1 MEITQFQL
9 DALRE
14 IGNIG
19 AGHAATALSILLQRR
34 IDMSVPEVWA
44 IPFEQVS
51 TIVGQLDMPQATI
64 YVKVEGEAL
73 GKAVFFFPV
82 ESAEIVVQAL
92 FGTNEPLD
100 ISTNE
105 MAQSALMEVGNILV
119 SSFIMALTQFSGI
132 PLHPSV
138 PALAVDMIGASLDAI
153 FLEEGM
159 LEDIVLFIDTQLT
172 GIPKIEGQF
181 IFLPDEDSLEK
192 MLGAMGLSTTTT
204 L

>member
-14 IGNIG
+14 IGNVG
-19 AGHAATALSILLQRR
+19 SAHAATALSTLLQRR

-44 IPFEQVS
+44 VPFEQVS
-51 TIVGQLDMPQATI
+51 TIVGQLDTPQAVI
-64 YVKVEGEAL
+64 YVKVEGDAP

-82 ESAEIVVQAL
+82 ESAQIVVQAL
-92 FGTNEPLD
+92 FGTSETMDLYM
-100 ISTNE
+100 SE
-105 MAQSALMEVGNILV
+105 MAQSALKEVGNILV

-132 PLHPSV
+132 PLQPSV

-153 FLEEGM
+153 FLEEGV
-159 LEDIVLFIDTQLT
+159 LDDTVLFIDTQLT

-181 IFLPDEDSLEK
+181 IFLPNDGSLK
-192 MLGAMGLSTTTT
+192 KLLGAMGL
-204 L
+204 

>member
-1 MEITQFQL
+1 MKITQFQL

-19 AGHAATALSILLQRR
+19 SAHAATALSTLLQRR

-44 IPFEQVS
+44 VRFEELS
-51 TIVGQLDMPQATI
+51 AIVGQLDDPQAVI
-64 YVKVEGEAL
+64 YVKVEGDAP

-82 ESAEIVVQAL
+82 ESAEIVVQLL
-92 FGTNEPLD
+92 FGSNEPMDLYMG
-100 ISTNE
+100 E
-105 MAQSALMEVGNILV
+105 MAQSALKEVGNILV

-132 PLHPSV
+132 PLQPSV

-153 FLEEGM
+153 FLEEGV
-159 LEDIVLFIDTQLT
+159 LDDTVLFIDTQLT

-181 IFLPDEDSLEK
+181 IFLPEEGSLK
-192 MLGAMGLSTTTT
+192 KLLGAMGV
-204 L
+204 